1 MDNKR
6 KKYID
11 ALWRNTLCGKFIIA
25 AAKGNDAEAEQIRK
39 EIFKEYPFFVSE
51 AEKLLADEMKKELQ
65 QGEFIEYLKILEKEE
80 PDILHYLYTN
90 STLYD
95 ELLLT
100 N

>member
-1 MDNKR
+1 MDSKR

-11 ALWRNTLCGKFIIA
+11 TLWRDTLCGKFIIA
-25 AAKGNDAEAEQIRK
+25 AAKGQNEEAERIQK

-51 AEKLLADEMKKELQ
+51 AEKLLAVEIKKELK
-65 QGEFIEYLKILEKEE
+65 QGEFIEYLKILEKEDTE
-80 PDILHYLYTN
+80 LLHYLYAH

-95 ELLLT
+95 ELLT